1 MPVQVRQVS
10 DLLSLLF
17 FKKFIIMKIL
27 YYIIAVLLSVLVN
40 CAELPVQLIQNNPY
54 DPNNVLTYNLNRL
67 GSFNTIKGAYGI
79 YADNRS
85 AYMAGGNEAIYLFRL
100 ADSPKPLIQFGIFQG
115 TTISFHVDVTVS
127 DSIAYVLTDSA
138 FSLFSLRTSDYIYML
153 DVYQCIDYTNI
164 FVHKKKA
171 YLTKYD
177 SLLTFDV
184 SNPDTIQA
192 IERYGPPLDPGNP
205 CHVYVADNTVF
216 LAAGINGLIILT
228 QEPSL
233 QEYSPLKTPGDAHSV
248 VVIDKT
254 AYVTLGD
261 SGLVAVDV
269 SDLNNPQ
276 IIGQCSTPH
285 FINYLCSEDNVAYIF
300 NHVAYILYR
309 VSRDDIPGNQEPAGG
324 GVYAVDISN
333 PVNMRIISEYS
344 GIENPYDIYA
354 VGDRVFVT
362 DRDKGLVVLKL
373 ELETQ

>member
-1 MPVQVRQVS
+1 
-10 DLLSLLF
+10 
-17 FKKFIIMKIL
+17 
-27 YYIIAVLLSVLVN
+27 
-40 CAELPVQLIQNNPY
+40 
-54 DPNNVLTYNLNRL
+54 
-67 GSFNTIKGAYGI
+67 
-79 YADNRS
+79 
-85 AYMAGGNEAIYLFRL
+85 
-100 ADSPKPLIQFGIFQG
+100 
-115 TTISFHVDVTVS
+115 
-127 DSIAYVLTDSA
+127 
-138 FSLFSLRTSDYIYML
+138 ML

-300 NHVAYILYR
+300 NHVAY
-309 VSRDDIPGNQEPAGG
+309 
-324 GVYAVDISN
+324 
-333 PVNMRIISEYS
+333 YS
-344 GIENPYDIYA
+344 
-354 VGDRVFVT
+354 F
-362 DRDKGLVVLKL
+362 
-373 ELETQ
+373 